1 MATIDRSVVAGHFRD
16 MAEHV
21 LADLPLYRRVCAAA
35 AEDPEVLG
43 LVATARPMQARPV
56 LLLAAV
62 HDVLAGAEHP
72 LAAWYPSVVDDPRPV
87 GEPGSADDPWPAFR
101 DLALSSADV
110 AASLATRATQTN
122 EVNRCGVLLPAFS
135 TVASTVDGERSL
147 GLVELGAS
155 AGLNLLFDRY
165 SYDYGE
171 DGRLDPPGRPS
182 PVVVRVARR
191 GPSPV
196 PVPASMPVVGS
207 RIGVDLNPLDVLDPA
222 AARWLV
228 ACVWPEQPERLERLR
243 AAIELA
249 KGAPPELVQGDLVDD
264 LPAVV
269 EKVAA
274 DHELVL
280 FATWAL
286 TYLSRPQQEALTES
300 LDAIGAERDLHLIY
314 GERLEEVAGLPQ
326 AARADRSEDDRFTAL
341 VWLRWHDGHRTATRL
356 GDLHPHN
363 TTLDWCG

>member
-1 MATIDRSVVAGHFRD
+1 
-16 MAEHV
+16 MAELV
-21 LADLPLYRRVCAAA
+21 LGDLPMYRRVCQAAI
-35 AEDPEVLG
+35 DDDEVLDV
-43 LVATARPMQARPV
+43 VATARPMQARPV

-62 HDVLAGAEHP
+62 HDVLLAGAEHP
-72 LAAWYPSVVDDPRPV
+72 LAAWYPSVVDVPRPV

-110 AASLATRATQTN
+110 AASVATRATQTN

-135 TVASTVDGERSL
+135 TVASAVGGERPL

-171 DGRLDPPGRPS
+171 DGRLDPPNRPS

-196 PVPASMPVVGS
+196 PVPPSMPLVGS
-207 RIGVDLNPLDVLDPA
+207 RIGVDLNPLDVLDPV

-249 KGAPPELVQGDLVDD
+249 KGAPPELVQGDLVDA
-264 LPAVV
+264 LSPMVQT
-269 EKVAA
+269 VAA
-274 DHELVL
+274 NRELVL
-280 FATWAL
+280 FATWVL
-286 TYLSRPQQEALTES
+286 TYLSRSQQNALMVA
-300 LDAIGAERDLHLIY
+300 LDDIGAERDLHLIY
-314 GERLEEVAGLPQ
+314 GERLEEVGGLAQ
-326 AARADRSEDDRFTAL
+326 AARADRPEDDRFTAL